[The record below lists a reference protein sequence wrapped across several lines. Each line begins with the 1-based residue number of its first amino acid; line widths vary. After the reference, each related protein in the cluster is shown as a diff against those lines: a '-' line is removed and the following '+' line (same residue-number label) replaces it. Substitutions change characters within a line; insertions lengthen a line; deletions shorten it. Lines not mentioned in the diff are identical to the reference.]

1 MSPRSAG
8 RAVGE
13 ALRAA
18 GYADRTVAR
27 ALGVLAW
34 SGPDLDGPWWC
45 RRNLAEGRLGGLI
58 DLLILGRRLPLA
70 LAAELLPAASWELGL
85 VEDDGRDAWATATVL
100 PMGEDLICTDRPE
113 RSEGGDGLFLPDST
127 TLALRRCLPPRRVR
141 RHLDIGAG
149 AGAVAVAA
157 ARRAE
162 ETLAVDLNPRAAAA
176 CLRSAALSG
185 VGGLRAETAGL
196 RELDGVGRFERL
208 SFVLPLLVAMPR
220 HAGAPV
226 HTVAR
231 SSELLVETLC
241 RLPDLLSPG
250 GLALIYAQDHT
261 GGRGLAEVLG
271 RAFEERPWR
280 ALYWWDYPGDAAAG
294 EPRAGVLAL
303 RADTPGGLRVAQRP
317 EPPLGATSCWPQ
329 LAEYLR

>member
-1 MSPRSAG
+1 MSALSAG

-18 GYADRTVAR
+18 GYADRSVAR

-34 SGPDLDGPWWC
+34 TGPDLDGPWWR
-45 RRNLAEGRLGGLI
+45 RRNLARGRLGGLVE
-58 DLLILGRRLPLA
+58 LLIRGRRLPLA
-70 LAAELLPAASWELGL
+70 LAAELLPAAAWELEL
-85 VEDDGRDAWATATVL
+85 IEDDGRDAWATATVL
-100 PMGEDLICTDRPE
+100 PMGGDLICTDRPE
-113 RSEGGDGLFLPDST
+113 RSEGGDGLFLPDSS

-141 RHLDIGAG
+141 RHLDIGSG

-157 ARRAE
+157 ARRAD

-185 VGGLRAETAGL
+185 VEGLSAETASL
-196 RELDGVGRFERL
+196 RELSGVGRFERL

-231 SSELLVETLC
+231 SSGLLLETLG
-241 RLPDLLSPG
+241 RLPGLLGPG
-250 GLALIYAQDHT
+250 GLALLYAQEHT
-261 GGRGLAEVLG
+261 GARGLAEVLG
-271 RAFEERPWR
+271 QAFGERSWR

-303 RADTPGGLRVAQRP
+303 RADAPGGLRVARKP
-317 EPPLGATSCWPQ
+317 EPPLGATTCWPQ
-329 LAEYLR
+329 LAEYL